1 MNLVR
6 TIEIE
11 TNCGKYCVEVH
22 SNGKVF
28 SNGKELNKLDNGA
41 GYLACIVGKK
51 RTKSGKIG
59 SKLEYI
65 HRLVAK
71 AFIPNPDNL
80 PQVNHK
86 DFDKSNNDV
95 SNLEWVSR
103 ADNIQH
109 SHDNGKMQKRY
120 DIGTISILTIEQV
133 KECYTRVV
141 RDGEGVNVVAVSMNK
156 PRTTISSIINKRSRR
171 DITDKLDEEFTQ
183 TQKLII
189 QDQTLKKVLDKKAVL
204 D

>member
-1 MNLVR
+1 MNLVK
-6 TIEIE
+6 TVEIE
-11 TNCGKYCVEVH
+11 TNIGKFYVEVH

-28 SNGKELNKLDNGA
+28 SNGKELNQLDNGA
-41 GYLACIVGKK
+41 GYLAVIAARKK
-51 RTKSGKIG
+51 TSRGKIG
-59 SKLEYI
+59 PKLEYV

-86 DFDKSNNDV
+86 DFNKSNNDV
-95 SNLEWVSR
+95 SNLEWISR

-120 DIGTISILTIEQV
+120 DVGPVTILTVEQV

-171 DITDKLDEEFTQ
+171 DITDKLDEEFT
-183 TQKLII
+183 TPQKHKNL
-189 QDQTLKKVLDKKAVL
+189 
-204 D
+204 

>member
-1 MNLVR
+1 MLIIYGDIMDLVK
-6 TIEIE
+6 TVEIE
-11 TNCGKYCVEVH
+11 TNLGKFYVEVH
-22 SNGKVF
+22 SSGKVF
-28 SNGKELNKLDNGA
+28 SNGKELNQLDNGA
-41 GYLACIVGKK
+41 GYLAVIVARKK
-51 RTKSGKIG
+51 TSSGKIG
-59 SKLEYI
+59 PKLEYV

-86 DFDKSNNDV
+86 DFNKSNNDV
-95 SNLEWVSR
+95 SNLEWISR

-120 DIGTISILTIEQV
+120 DVGPVTILTVEQV

-171 DITDKLDEEFTQ
+171 DITDKLDEEFITP
-183 TQKLII
+183 QKHKNL
-189 QDQTLKKVLDKKAVL
+189 
-204 D
+204 

>member
-1 MNLVR
+1 MNLVK
-6 TIEIE
+6 TVEIE
-11 TNCGKYCVEVH
+11 TNVGKFYVEVH
-22 SNGKVF
+22 SSGKVF
-28 SNGKELNKLDNGA
+28 SNGKELNQLDNGA
-41 GYLACIVGKK
+41 GYLAVIAGRKK
-51 RTKSGKIG
+51 TNSGKIG
-59 SKLEYI
+59 PKLEYV

-71 AFIPNPDNL
+71 AFIPNPNNL

-95 SNLEWVSR
+95 SNLEWSSR

-120 DIGTISILTIEQV
+120 DVGPVTILTVEQV

-141 RDGEGVNVVAVSMNK
+141 MDGEGVNVVAVSMNK

-171 DITDKLDEEFTQ
+171 DITDKLDEEFAEA
-183 TQKLII
+183 QKLVI
-189 QDQTLKKVLDKKAVL
+189 QDQTLKK
-204 D
+204 

>member
-1 MNLVR
+1 MHLVK

-11 TNCGKYCVEVH
+11 TNYKIYKITVH
-22 SNGKVF
+22 SDGRIF
-28 SNGKELNKLDNGA
+28 IGDREPHKLDNGA
-41 GYLACIVGKK
+41 GYLAVIIGYKRKENGKL
-51 RTKSGKIG
+51 IP
-59 SKLEYI
+59 KLEYV

-71 AFIPNPDNL
+71 AFLPNPDNL

-95 SNLEWVSR
+95 SNLEWISR

-120 DIGTISILTIEQV
+120 EVGAVTVLTVEQV

-141 RDGEGVNVVAVSMNK
+141 RDGEGVNVVAVSMSK

-171 DITDKLDEEFTQ
+171 DITDKLDIEF
-183 TQKLII
+183 LN
-189 QDQTLKKVLDKKAVL
+189 AV
-204 D
+204 